1 MGFCDREVYDDVYF
15 TGPARAGHFPVGRKC
30 VTVEK
35 FESKSGVRC
44 TGATMEN
51 TVAFRVGGNLILI

>member
-1 MGFCDREVYDDVYF
+1 MYF
-15 TGPARAGHFPVGRKC
+15 TGLTRAVHFPVGRKC

-44 TGATMEN
+44 TGAISEKG
-51 TVAFRVGGNLILI
+51 VAFRVGRNLILI